1 MILKLRAGY
10 IYFLLALLIGVQNE
24 SKAQDFRQQVRGKV
38 FDELNKQVLEE
49 AEIKLI
55 QGSQEFTT
63 LTDQKG
69 SFKFDQ
75 VAVGRYTLQV
85 SKEGYAVYQI
95 PDLVVNAGKELSI
108 EIPLSF
114 VSYSS
119 DEIEISQYNSRKY
132 NLSSVSTRV
141 FTVEESQRFAA
152 TYYDPARLAA
162 NYPGVAVTADE
173 SNNLVIRGNSP
184 NGVLWRLEGVD
195 IVNPNHLTN
204 AGTFTDRLTQSGGG
218 TIILSNQ
225 LLSDSRIQTG
235 AFDPQYGNAL
245 AGVFDMRLRKGN
257 NQKHEFIIQPSL
269 IGLDLSAEGPIGK
282 SGSSYLVNYRYS
294 TIGLFALMGLE
305 VSPED
310 ITYQDFAFNV
320 SVPTEKAGTF
330 TFFGMGG
337 LSSNRFDAP
346 REDSLIEENR
356 DRFDVDFFSNMGAI
370 GMTHRLNIGE
380 KTLWKSVLAASA
392 IDSRREENFVRTFT
406 QTDPSTFDE
415 IKQEKLS
422 FTSSLS
428 HRINSSFNLEEGFFL
443 TRLGYTMNSEQY
455 SLENPGTAAQLL
467 ARAEGTSL
475 LFQPYVA
482 AIYSPN
488 SKLRL
493 NAGLHGVYFG
503 LNGSTAIEPRLNI
516 DYQVSP
522 KSRITAAYGLHSQL
536 QLYGTYFTEFE
547 GRSPNRELDFTK
559 AHHGV
564 IRFLQSLSDGLSLSV
579 ETYYQSLFNVPIS
592 QDPLSN
598 FSALNLFEGYVTDSL
613 VNDGSGRN
621 YGIEVSLDQDLKN
634 GFYYL
639 ISGSLYESKYTG
651 ADGIERDSRFNGNY
665 LFNAATG
672 KEFERTT
679 AKGKNKTFGINLS
692 LTYQGGFRNSPID
705 LAASQLAQRT
715 VFDQSSPFSERF
727 PDFFRTDL
735 RLVFKRNKNGF
746 TRTFALD
753 ILNLTNRS
761 NVAFRRYDLVSNSV
775 VDKTSFGVL
784 PLLSYRMEF

>member
-1 MILKLRAGY
+1 MNLQLRAGY
-10 IYFLLALLIGVQNE
+10 IYLLLVLTFGFQTE
-24 SKAQDFRQQVRGKV
+24 SKSQDFRQQVRGRV
-38 FDELNKQVLEE
+38 FDELSKLGLGE
-49 AEIKLI
+49 ASVKLI
-55 QGSQEFTT
+55 QAEQEFTAST
-63 LTDQKG
+63 ENDG
-69 SFKFDQ
+69 RFEFDNIPL
-75 VAVGRYTLQV
+75 GRYKLQV
-85 SKEGYAVYQI
+85 IKEGYAIYQI
-95 PDLVVNAGKELSI
+95 PDLLLEAGKEISL
-108 EIPLSF
+108 EISLSF

-119 DEIEISQYNSRKY
+119 DEVEISQYNSRKY

-162 NYPGVAVTADE
+162 NYPGIAVTSDE
-173 SNNLVIRGNSP
+173 SNNLIIRGNSP

-257 NQKHEFIIQPSL
+257 NKNHEFIIQPSL
-269 IGLDLSAEGPIGK
+269 IGLDLSAEGPLGK

-305 VSPED
+305 VTPEN
-310 ITYQDFAFNV
+310 ITYQDLAFNV
-320 SVPTEKAGTF
+320 SVPTKKAGTF

-337 LSSNRFDAP
+337 LSSNKFDAP

-406 QTDPSTFDE
+406 DTDPSTFDE

-428 HRINSSFNLEEGFFL
+428 HRINSRFNLEEGFFL
-443 TRLGYTMNSEQY
+443 TRLGYSMNSEQY
-455 SLENPGTAAQLL
+455 SLENPTSSAQLL

-503 LNGSTAIEPRLNI
+503 LNGSTAVEPRLNL

-547 GRSPNRELDFTK
+547 GRSPNKELDFTK

-564 IRFLQSLSDGLSLSV
+564 IRFLQSLSEGLSLSV
-579 ETYYQSLFNVPIS
+579 ETYYQALFNVPIS

-621 YGIEVSLDQDLKN
+621 YGVELSLDQDLKN

-639 ISGSLYESKYTG
+639 ISGSLYESKYTA

-665 LFNAATG
+665 LFNAAAG
-672 KEFERTT
+672 KEFERVTS
-679 AKGKNKTFGINLS
+679 KGKNKTFGINIS

-705 LAASQLAQRT
+705 VQASQAAQRT
-715 VFDQSSPFSERF
+715 VFDLSSPFSERF

-735 RLVFKRNKNGF
+735 RLIFKRNKAGF

-753 ILNLTNRS
+753 VLNLTNRS

-775 VDKTSFGVL
+775 VDKTSFGLL

>member
-1 MILKLRAGY
+1 MNLQLRAGY
-10 IYFLLALLIGVQNE
+10 IYLLLVLTFGFQTE
-24 SKAQDFRQQVRGKV
+24 SKSQDFRQQVRGRV
-38 FDELNKQVLEE
+38 FDELSKLGLGE
-49 AEIKLI
+49 ASVKLI
-55 QGSQEFTT
+55 QAEQEFTAST
-63 LTDQKG
+63 ENDG
-69 SFKFDQ
+69 RFEFDNIPL
-75 VAVGRYTLQV
+75 GRYKLQV
-85 SKEGYAVYQI
+85 IKEGYAIYQI
-95 PDLVVNAGKELSI
+95 PDLLLEAGKEISL
-108 EIPLSF
+108 EISLSF

-119 DEIEISQYNSRKY
+119 DEVEISQYNSRKY

-162 NYPGVAVTADE
+162 NYPGIAVTSDE
-173 SNNLVIRGNSP
+173 SNNLIIRGNSP

-257 NQKHEFIIQPSL
+257 NKNHEFIIQPSL
-269 IGLDLSAEGPIGK
+269 IGLDLSAEGPLGK

-305 VSPED
+305 VTPEN
-310 ITYQDFAFNV
+310 ITYQDLAFNV
-320 SVPTEKAGTF
+320 SVPTKKAGTF

-337 LSSNRFDAP
+337 LSSNKFDAP

-406 QTDPSTFDE
+406 DTDPSTFDE

-428 HRINSSFNLEEGFFL
+428 HRINSRFNLEEGFFL
-443 TRLGYTMNSEQY
+443 TRLGYSMNSEQY
-455 SLENPGTAAQLL
+455 SLENPTSSAQLL

-503 LNGSTAIEPRLNI
+503 LNGSTAVEPRLNL

-547 GRSPNRELDFTK
+547 GRSPNKELDFTK

-564 IRFLQSLSDGLSLSV
+564 IRFLQSLSEGLSLSV
-579 ETYYQSLFNVPIS
+579 ETYYQALFNVPIS

-621 YGIEVSLDQDLKN
+621 YGVELSLDQVIETI
-634 GFYYL
+634 FQIL
-639 ISGSLYESKYTG
+639 IQT
-651 ADGIERDSRFNGNY
+651 
-665 LFNAATG
+665 
-672 KEFERTT
+672 
-679 AKGKNKTFGINLS
+679 
-692 LTYQGGFRNSPID
+692 
-705 LAASQLAQRT
+705 
-715 VFDQSSPFSERF
+715 
-727 PDFFRTDL
+727 
-735 RLVFKRNKNGF
+735 
-746 TRTFALD
+746 
-753 ILNLTNRS
+753 
-761 NVAFRRYDLVSNSV
+761 
-775 VDKTSFGVL
+775 
-784 PLLSYRMEF
+784 

>member
-1 MILKLRAGY
+1 MCPNPFENMNLQLRAGY
-10 IYFLLALLIGVQNE
+10 IYLLLVLTFGFQTE
-24 SKAQDFRQQVRGKV
+24 SKSQDFRQQVRGRV
-38 FDELNKQVLEE
+38 FDELSKLGLGE
-49 AEIKLI
+49 ASVKLI
-55 QGSQEFTT
+55 QAEQEFTAST
-63 LTDQKG
+63 ENDG
-69 SFKFDQ
+69 RFEFDNIPL
-75 VAVGRYTLQV
+75 GRYKLQV
-85 SKEGYAVYQI
+85 IKEGYAIYQI
-95 PDLVVNAGKELSI
+95 PDLLLEAGKEISL
-108 EIPLSF
+108 EISLSF

-119 DEIEISQYNSRKY
+119 DEVEISQYNSRKY

-162 NYPGVAVTADE
+162 NYPGIAVTSDE
-173 SNNLVIRGNSP
+173 SNNLIIRGNSP

-257 NQKHEFIIQPSL
+257 NKNHEFIIQPSL
-269 IGLDLSAEGPIGK
+269 IGLDLSAEGPLGK

-305 VSPED
+305 VTPEN
-310 ITYQDFAFNV
+310 ITYQDLAFNV
-320 SVPTEKAGTF
+320 SVPTKKAGTF

-337 LSSNRFDAP
+337 LSSNKFDAP

-406 QTDPSTFDE
+406 DTDPSTFDE

-428 HRINSSFNLEEGFFL
+428 HRINSRFNLEEGFFL
-443 TRLGYTMNSEQY
+443 TRLGYSMNSEQY
-455 SLENPGTAAQLL
+455 SLENPTSSAQLL

-503 LNGSTAIEPRLNI
+503 LNGSTAVEPRLNL

-547 GRSPNRELDFTK
+547 GRSPNKELDFTK

-564 IRFLQSLSDGLSLSV
+564 IRFLQSLSEGLSLSV
-579 ETYYQSLFNVPIS
+579 ETYYQALFNVPIS

-621 YGIEVSLDQDLKN
+621 YGVELSLDQDLKN

-639 ISGSLYESKYTG
+639 ISSC
-651 ADGIERDSRFNGNY
+651 I
-665 LFNAATG
+665 
-672 KEFERTT
+672 
-679 AKGKNKTFGINLS
+679 
-692 LTYQGGFRNSPID
+692 FRLI
-705 LAASQLAQRT
+705 
-715 VFDQSSPFSERF
+715 
-727 PDFFRTDL
+727 
-735 RLVFKRNKNGF
+735 
-746 TRTFALD
+746 
-753 ILNLTNRS
+753 
-761 NVAFRRYDLVSNSV
+761 
-775 VDKTSFGVL
+775 
-784 PLLSYRMEF
+784 

>member
-1 MILKLRAGY
+1 MDLKLRAGY

-38 FDELNKQVLEE
+38 FDELTKRSLDGAEVILFQQENKFT
-49 AEIKLI
+49 
-55 QGSQEFTT
+55 SQ
-63 LTDQKG
+63 TDETGK
-69 SFKFDQ
+69 FKFDQ
-75 VAVGRYTLQV
+75 VPIGRYMLKV
-85 SKEGYAVYQI
+85 SLEGYADYQI
-95 PDLVVNAGKELSI
+95 PDILIGAGKEVNL
-108 EIPLSF
+108 EIPMSF
-114 VSYSS
+114 VSYNS
-119 DEIEISQYNSRKY
+119 DEVEIAQYNSRKY
-132 NLSSVSTRV
+132 NFSGVSTRI

-162 NYPGVAVTADE
+162 NYPGIAVTSDE

-195 IVNPNHLTN
+195 IVNPNHTPN

-225 LLSDSRIQTG
+225 LLTDSRIQTS

-257 NQKHEFIIQPSL
+257 NEKHEFVFQPSL
-269 IGLDLSAEGPIGK
+269 IGLDLSAEGPLGK
-282 SGSSYLVNYRYS
+282 NGGSYLTNYRYS
-294 TIGLFALMGLE
+294 TIGLFDLIGLE
-305 VSPED
+305 VSPER
-310 ITYQDFAFNV
+310 INYQDLAFNI
-320 SVPTEKAGTF
+320 SLPTEKAGTF
-330 TFFGMGG
+330 TLFGMGG
-337 LSSNRFDAP
+337 RSSNRFEAP

-370 GMTHRLNIGE
+370 GLTHQLNIGE
-380 KTLWKSVLAASA
+380 NTLWKSVLAASA
-392 IDSRREENFVRTFT
+392 IRSDREENFLRTFT
-406 QTDPSTFDE
+406 QIDPSTFDE
-415 IKQEKLS
+415 IKQEKIS
-422 FTSSLS
+422 FTSSFS
-428 HRINSSFNLEEGFFL
+428 HRINSTLNLEEGFFL
-443 TRLGYTMNSEQY
+443 TRLGYRMTSEQF
-455 SLENPGTAAQLL
+455 SLENPGSAAQIL

-488 SKLRL
+488 SRLRL
-493 NAGLHGVYFG
+493 NAGFHGVYFG
-503 LNGSTAIEPRLNI
+503 LNGRTAVEPRLNI
-516 DYQVSP
+516 EYQLSP
-522 KSRITAAYGLHSQL
+522 KSRITGAYGLHSQL

-564 IRFLQSLSDGLSLSV
+564 LRFLQSFSGGLSLNV
-579 ETYYQSLFNVPIS
+579 ETYYQALFNVPIS
-592 QDPLSN
+592 QDPTSN
-598 FSALNLFEGYVTDSL
+598 FSALNLFEGYITDSL
-613 VNDGSGRN
+613 VNEGSGRN
-621 YGIEVSLDQDLKN
+621 YGVEVSLDQDLNN

-639 ISGSLYESKYTG
+639 VSGSLYESKYTG

-665 LFNAATG
+665 LFNAAAG
-672 KEFERTT
+672 KEFERVTS
-679 AKGKNKTFGINLS
+679 KGKSKTFGINLS
-692 LTYQGGFRNSPID
+692 LTYQGGFRNSPVD
-705 LAASQLAQRT
+705 LAASQAAQRT
-715 VFDQSSPFSERF
+715 VFDLSSPFSEKF